1 MHRAGLAKERAMS
14 EAADDSR
21 ITVLVVDD
29 DKAFCQALAGAL
41 RRRGLAVVVAHNYDD
56 ALAEAEAWSPDRAVV
71 DLRMPGRSGLE
82 LVAALR
88 RSDPHIGIVVLT
100 GYGSIASAIEAI
112 KLGATYYLT
121 KPADADDIIA
131 AFTRTA
137 PVMLEMPSPQT
148 AKPLDELEWEHL
160 QAVLTDCRG
169 NISEA
174 ARRLGMHRR
183 SLQRKLARGR
193 PSHEGGAAGA
203 APASTG
209 PAGVASSAAPGST
222 G

>member
-1 MHRAGLAKERAMS
+1 M
-14 EAADDSR
+14 
-21 ITVLVVDD
+21 
-29 DKAFCQALAGAL
+29 
-41 RRRGLAVVVAHNYDD
+41 VVVAHNYED
-56 ALAEAEAWSPDRAVV
+56 ALSEAEAWSPDRAVV

-88 RSDPHIGIVVLT
+88 RSDPHMGIVVLT

-112 KLGATYYLT
+112 KLGAVLL
-121 KPADADDIIA
+121 PDQAGRADDIIA
-131 AFTRTA
+131 AFTRTE
-137 PVMLEMPSPQT
+137 PVMLEMPSPHA

-193 PSHEGGAAGA
+193 RATRALAGMPRQYRARRGRVLGGAG
-203 APASTG
+203 
-209 PAGVASSAAPGST
+209 
-222 G
+222 

>member
-1 MHRAGLAKERAMS
+1 MS

-88 RSDPHIGIVVLT
+88 RSDPHMGIVVLT

-121 KPADADDIIA
+121 KPAEADDIIA

-137 PVMLEMPSPQT
+137 PVMLEMPSPQA

-193 PSHEGGAAGA
+193 PSHEGSSGGPTA
-203 APASTG
+203 APPTASAAVPG
-209 PAGVASSAAPGST
+209 ASAAPGGGS
-222 G
+222 

>member
-1 MHRAGLAKERAMS
+1 MS

-88 RSDPHIGIVVLT
+88 RVDPSIAVVVLT
-100 GYGSIASAIEAI
+100 GYGSIATAIEAI

-193 PSHEGGAAGA
+193 PSHEGSSGAPTA
-203 APASTG
+203 APPSASAAVPG
-209 PAGVASSAAPGST
+209 ASAAPGGGS
-222 G
+222 